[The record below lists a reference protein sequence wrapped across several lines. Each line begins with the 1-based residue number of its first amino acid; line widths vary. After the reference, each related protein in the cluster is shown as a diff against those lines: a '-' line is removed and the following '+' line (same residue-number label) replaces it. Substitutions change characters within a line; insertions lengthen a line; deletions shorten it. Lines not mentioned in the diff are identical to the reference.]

1 MADVTVSPRRIE
13 QAMAEA
19 MKLRE
24 LVDDEDAQLLA
35 DTIEGE
41 TDVFSLIDRLA
52 ERALADKLL
61 VERGKERLKRIEAR
75 EDRAR
80 AIVQKMMEALGV
92 AKLDR
97 SLATLSV
104 SAGPRSVQIVDQAAI
119 PDGYW
124 RRSVDKIEIAKQLK
138 SGNAVAGA
146 ELSNGPSVLRI
157 LSR

>member
-1 MADVTVSPRRIE
+1 MPDVTVSPRRIE

-24 LVDDEDAQLLA
+24 LVGDEDAQLLA

-124 RRSVDKIEIAKQLK
+124 RKSVDKVEIAKQLK
-138 SGNAVAGA
+138 AGNAVAGA
-146 ELSNGPSVLRI
+146 ELSNGAPVLTLR
-157 LSR
+157 SR

>member
-1 MADVTVSPRRIE
+1 MPDVTVSPRRIE

-24 LVDDEDAQLLA
+24 LVGDEDAQLLA

-124 RRSVDKIEIAKQLK
+124 RRSR
-138 SGNAVAGA
+138 STR
-146 ELSNGPSVLRI
+146 SRSPS
-157 LSR
+157 S

>member
-1 MADVTVSPRRIE
+1 MPDVTVSPRRIE

-24 LVDDEDAQLLA
+24 LVGDEDAQLLA

-104 SAGPRSVQIVDQAAI
+104 SAGPKSAHVTDSQAV
-119 PDGYW
+119 PDVYW
-124 RRSVDKIEIAKQLK
+124 RRAIDKTELLRALK
-138 SGNAVAGA
+138 AGPVNGA
-146 ELSNGPSVLRI
+146 ELSNGAPVLRI